1 MNMKLLDY
9 IDRELFDVLQ
19 DLLNTGEINES
30 TINIL
35 KDGYEELKNINLNEL
50 SESDTKNLE
59 EKISLTHMVLVK
71 YEEQF
76 DNTTLIKTTNYLTPS
91 QIHYL
96 DRIAE
101 EKRLIGQGKRK
112 KTGSRSAAL
121 RLIIDEHRK

>member
-1 MNMKLLDY
+1 MTMKLLDY

-30 TINIL
+30 TISIL

-50 SESDTKNLE
+50 SESDAKNLE

-76 DNTTLIKTTNYLTPS
+76 DNTTLIKITNYLTSITDPLHRQDS
-91 QIHYL
+91 RRK
-96 DRIAE
+96 RIN
-101 EKRLIGQGKRK
+101 
-112 KTGSRSAAL
+112 
-121 RLIIDEHRK
+121 